1 MRHSDS
7 PQETFEPM
15 KQTQQLL
22 QNIIVLKL
30 FFARK
35 HDSLI
40 SLSSANNDYKIIP
53 KCLLQP
59 YFGVQVLLL
68 LVNQEGLVC
77 ILSEGKYLTKRL
89 SHYI

>member
-7 PQETFEPM
+7 LQETFEPM

-40 SLSSANNDYKIIP
+40 SLYSANNDYKIIS

-89 SHYI
+89 